1 LVHDFFEN
9 EPKKVAEGRHKMP
22 TKRTQ
27 QKYIKNRS
35 ITKDGELTKDDYY
48 LFYDPFKEGVGYNLK
63 YRSAFVKNYLGIS
76 LPCGNDGF
84 TDIELGRIYRI
95 SKLMYSDSNL
105 LARRSNNDI
114 TPVSRDEIQLMLGMH
129 RTKFVPFW
137 KKLSEY
143 RILKPIAYPDGTYF
157 CMNPLY
163 YNSTT
168 YLPIEIY
175 LAFQDEIKEHIP
187 TWVAEKY
194 LEMQEKPKE
203 GERNE
208 EVEGQ
213 V

>member
-1 LVHDFFEN
+1 
-9 EPKKVAEGRHKMP
+9 MP

-35 ITKDGELTKDDYY
+35 ITRDGELVNDDCY
-48 LFYDPFKEGVGYNLK
+48 LFYDPFKEGVGYNFK

-76 LPCGNDGF
+76 LPCGENGF

-105 LARRSNNDI
+105 LARRSNNSI
-114 TPVSRDEIQLMLGMH
+114 VPVSRDEIQLMLGMH

-143 RILKPIAYPDGTYF
+143 RILKPITYTDGTYF

-194 LEMQEKPKE
+194 LELQEKPKK
-203 GERNE
+203 E
-208 EVEGQ
+208 EHNDEAKENDKGGTA
-213 V
+213 